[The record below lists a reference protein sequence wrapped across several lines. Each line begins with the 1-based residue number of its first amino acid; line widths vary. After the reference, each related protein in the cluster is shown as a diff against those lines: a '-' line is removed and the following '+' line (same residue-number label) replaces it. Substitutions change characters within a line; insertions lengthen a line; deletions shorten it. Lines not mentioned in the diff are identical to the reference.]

1 MIKNYFRTLGLRPW
15 LWRLTV
21 AFLHA
26 LLIFFLLMFAA
37 GEGYIDNDPATHELY
52 SIVPLFFLWFV
63 YLFVLPRLVPSKFAA
78 KFAAQE
84 LKNKKNEEKREKA
97 ESTKPKKESTK
108 PKKEST
114 KQKQLKK
121 EMDLFQEET
130 QNKFQSSL
138 NSLSEFDKDGNG
150 VIDVIEGNAFKM
162 LLNEHQ
168 KNISKKGKT
177 YIQNFVRMASFLKSK
192 EENLQLMFKF
202 LQSKEFTAE
211 SYENSMFYEL
221 DDNASKAV
229 PSTKTPN
236 KYKDRLNWKLDNFYK
251 DIERL
256 KDEVHTY
263 NLLIF
268 NSLSMIVNLIDDE
281 MIAFYETYEVFDQ
294 LNIFKSKYE
303 TDMTEKLSKIEIGTK
318 DISSILGEANEMSV
332 QISTSLEK
340 LDYATEESVSQITN
354 RLKEVNSSVQM
365 GNRIN
370 VINAYQNYK
379 IKRL

>member
-1 MIKNYFRTLGLRPW
+1 MIKNYFLTLGLRHW
-15 LWRLTV
+15 LWRLMVGSLHTMPL
-21 AFLHA
+21 FLVV
-26 LLIFFLLMFAA
+26 MFAA
-37 GEGYIDNDPATHELY
+37 EEGYIDNDPATRDLY
-52 SIVPLFFLWFV
+52 FIVPSFFLWFV

-97 ESTKPKKESTK
+97 ELTKPKKESTK

-121 EMDLFQEET
+121 EMNLFQEET
-130 QNKFQSSL
+130 QNKFQSAL

-168 KNISKKGKT
+168 QNISKKGKT

-202 LQSKEFTAE
+202 LQSKEFTEE

-221 DDNASKAV
+221 DNASKAV

-236 KYKDRLNWKLDNFYK
+236 KYKDRLNWELDDFYK

-318 DISSILGEANEMSV
+318 DISSILREANEMNV